1 LKEVAGHLIRIKPG
15 YMPCCIYE
23 LAYFPSMKSQAIFD
37 VMSDST
43 RRRILALLVADGELC
58 VCELTA
64 ALDDIQPKI
73 SRHLSVIRDSGLVD
87 VRRRGTWVF
96 YRIADRL
103 PRWQQAMFGALRE
116 GAERELALDRS
127 RLQRMSGRPA
137 RIAA

>member
-1 LKEVAGHLIRIKPG
+1 
-15 YMPCCIYE
+15 MPCCIYE
-23 LAYFPSMKSQAIFD
+23 LAYFPIMKSQAIFD
-37 VMSDST
+37 VMSDPT

>member
-1 LKEVAGHLIRIKPG
+1 
-15 YMPCCIYE
+15 
-23 LAYFPSMKSQAIFD
+23 MKNQAIFD
-37 VMSDST
+37 VMSDPT

-103 PRWQQAMFGALRE
+103 PPWQRDMLDAMRDGAVP
-116 GAERELALDRS
+116 ELTADRT
-127 RLQRMSGRPA
+127 RLNKMSARPA